1 MKNRQSTGQPHKH
14 MQRMQLLEDK
24 QVKVKVRLQDQG
36 LPPES
41 QGDGVS
47 WTLSQCLSG
56 EG

>member
-1 MKNRQSTGQPHKH
+1 